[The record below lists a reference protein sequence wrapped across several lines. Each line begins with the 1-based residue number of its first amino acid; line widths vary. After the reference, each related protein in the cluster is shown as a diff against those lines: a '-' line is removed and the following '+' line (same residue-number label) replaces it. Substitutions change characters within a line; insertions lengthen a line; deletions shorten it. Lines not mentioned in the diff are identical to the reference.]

1 MALTDSQKAAI
12 RLYLGYSD
20 HSRSSGGHR
29 PLEGALL
36 ALSAEAETQVG
47 VILTA
52 LAAIDTDLGTV
63 ESAARAGIKSV
74 DNGGVVWADT
84 GRSAT
89 VSIENRGRRYVGRLS
104 TILGVPV
111 ARDVYGSGI
120 PTSGPCGRG

>member
-1 MALTDSQKAAI
+1 MALTSAQRAAV
-12 RLYLGYSD
+12 RMYLGYSD
-20 HSRSSGGHR
+20 VSQGSAPNQLERSMTS
-29 PLEGALL
+29 LTAD
-36 ALSAEAETQVG
+36 AETQVG

-52 LAAIDTDLGTV
+52 LAAVDTDLGSV

-74 DNGGVVWADT
+74 GNGEVVWADT